1 MAKKKT
7 GATEKEWRV
16 IDPRILGAAI
26 RESRLDD
33 ESTQAEAAE
42 RAGVAQNYWSD
53 VEKGKYLPDVQRL
66 TRMAGAVNASALDW
80 IRASYNG

>member
-7 GATEKEWRV
+7 DTTVEEMRV
-16 IDPRILGAAI
+16 IDPLVLGAMI

-42 RAGVAQNYWSD
+42 RAEVAQNYWSD
-53 VEKGKYLPDVQRL
+53 VEKGKYLPDLHRL

-80 IRASYNG
+80 IRAAYK